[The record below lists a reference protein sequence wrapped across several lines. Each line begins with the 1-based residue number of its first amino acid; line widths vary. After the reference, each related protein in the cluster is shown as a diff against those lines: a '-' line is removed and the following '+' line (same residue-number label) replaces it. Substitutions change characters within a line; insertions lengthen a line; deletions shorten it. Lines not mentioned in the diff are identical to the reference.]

1 MKRLVIGV
9 LAHVDSGKTTLAEAL
24 LFRAGVI
31 RKLGRVDHRDAFLD
45 TDALERARGITIF
58 AKQAELTLPAGRD
71 GGVPLEETG
80 ITLLDTPG
88 HVDFSAE
95 AERTLQVLDYAILVI
110 SGTDGVQSHTATLWR
125 LLERYHVPTLI
136 FVNKMDLPGADREV
150 RLRELRGRFGDGC
163 VDFSADAS
171 PAARAEALALCSEPL
186 MNAFLAGDI
195 AREDLVTAIARR
207 QVFPCYFGSALRME
221 GIDALLTGLQRD
233 TRMPPAA
240 PDFGAQVFKIGAD
253 DQGARLTYL
262 KVTGGVLKVKS
273 TLCARPDARAAF
285 EEKADQLRLYS
296 GSKFRLISEAPAGT
310 VCAITGLTKT
320 YPGQGLGS
328 QPDARMPILEPVLNY
343 RVELPEGA
351 DPHHALRALR
361 TLEEED
367 PQLHVVWN
375 DALGEIHLQLMGEVQ
390 LEILQSVLHSRFG
403 LEVDFGEGGILCSNV
418 TEFLP
423 EMRRARFLG
432 TDFSKHIPNWLYDVT
447 AIRGK
452 NGPFVATNFST
463 TEIQGLGLQL
473 QIARIDQIIEARRRA
488 SEYLTKRLSA
498 CDALIPQDLG
508 NDEIKPTF
516 HLYQLQI
523 IPEKAGGDIQL
534 FKKKMDA
541 KGVTQI
547 PHFGPLYKFEIL
559 REYGYDEKAIAESC
573 PVCEEVFNHRFT
585 HFPVYGL
592 TPEQLD
598 YMADAILESVDEMQ
612 RGV

>member
-1 MKRLVIGV
+1 MGLILASASPRRQELLRLITEDFTVFPAAVEESLPPALSV
-9 LAHVDSGKTTLAEAL
+9 LDAAQYLARKKACAVAEQYPEHVVLGSDTTVVLGNGILGKPGTPERAAEMLRMLSGKTHQVVTGVALAKGTRVVSFQTETEVTFYPLNMDPKDVEKKITDKTKMIIPVHIGGYPVDMDPIMAL
-24 LFRAGVI
+24 AKQHDIVVLEDAAHAFGGEYKH
-31 RKLGRVDHRDAFLD
+31 RKLG
-45 TDALERARGITIF
+45 TI
-58 AKQAELTLPAGRD
+58 
-71 GGVPLEETG
+71 
-80 ITLLDTPG
+80 
-88 HVDFSAE
+88 
-95 AERTLQVLDYAILVI
+95 
-110 SGTDGVQSHTATLWR
+110 
-125 LLERYHVPTLI
+125 
-136 FVNKMDLPGADREV
+136 
-150 RLRELRGRFGDGC
+150 GD
-163 VDFSADAS
+163 
-171 PAARAEALALCSEPL
+171 
-186 MNAFLAGDI
+186 
-195 AREDLVTAIARR
+195 
-207 QVFPCYFGSALRME
+207 FGSFSFHE
-221 GIDALLTGLQRD
+221 
-233 TRMPPAA
+233 
-240 PDFGAQVFKIGAD
+240 
-253 DQGARLTYL
+253 
-262 KVTGGVLKVKS
+262 VKN
-273 TLCARPDARAAF
+273 
-285 EEKADQLRLYS
+285 
-296 GSKFRLISEAPAGT
+296 
-310 VCAITGLTKT
+310 IT
-320 YPGQGLGS
+320 S
-328 QPDARMPILEPVLNY
+328 
-343 RVELPEGA
+343 
-351 DPHHALRALR
+351 
-361 TLEEED
+361 
-367 PQLHVVWN
+367 
-375 DALGEIHLQLMGEVQ
+375 
-390 LEILQSVLHSRFG
+390 
-403 LEVDFGEGGILCSNV
+403 FGEGGILCSNV